1 MYTLSSLPSA
11 ERKSNPN
18 QPKPVR
24 VKFEDREIQLMLAKY
39 ANVFVRVVQ
48 DLQHDRSMLE
58 TLKTYATVF
67 ALPHC
72 VQDEKIINA
81 SSPLEILV
89 LFGINKSWV
98 DTSWLEQILRSMNV
112 ITSLELLMEYN
123 KELKTFSKKILAKHI
138 DPYLPSMEVTSD
150 SAQIH
155 LMVESRFDCALLSGF
170 FQQKAFLSQLLD
182 IPKEVLQLVHV
193 YKGSVVGV
201 WHVGRQVGNKMW
213 ALLSTDKVLDKL
225 VRKKVSKVRVVFS
238 EHQNE
243 MNVMKKFEAKQQL
256 RQASLKEDDIDE
268 IGLQLLSVSV

>member
-1 MYTLSSLPSA
+1 MYALSPLPSA
-11 ERKSNPN
+11 ERKSIPK

-24 VKFEDREIQLMLAKY
+24 VKFEDPEIKLMLAKY
-39 ANVFVRVVQ
+39 ADVFVRVVQ
-48 DLQHDRSMLE
+48 DLQHNRAMLE

-112 ITSLELLMEYN
+112 ITSLELLTEYN
-123 KELKTFSKKILAKHI
+123 TQLKTFSKKILAKHI
-138 DPYLPSMEVTSD
+138 DPYLPSMAVTSD

-155 LMVESRFDCALLSGF
+155 LVVESDFDCALLSGF

-182 IPKEVLQLVHV
+182 IPKEVFQLVHV

-201 WHVGRQVGNKMW
+201 WHVSRQVGNKMW
-213 ALLSTDKVLDKL
+213 ALLSVDKVLEEL
-225 VRKKVSKVRVVFS
+225 ISKKVTKVRVVFS
-238 EHQNE
+238 ERQNE
-243 MNVMKKFEAKQQL
+243 MNVLKKFEAKREL